1 MYITVRAMISRFQFR
16 FDTRKIGSE
25 GNEIVDG
32 WIDSFYPLN
41 SVSLNARPFSLPL
54 STWYTT
60 ITRLIVAQVI
70 SANLPARQ
78 LPPGNLRSK
87 DRGSLA
93 RGAFIISRSSTAIA
107 LTKTSLIVNLLV
119 VLSISLRNRAAKRPM
134 LGRKEGARDTFR
146 DLGRIDAAK
155 KAMAERKRGAR
166 DTFRDRKLATLV
178 SSSQPRKNRV
188 IYISREEV
196 TWNGLP
202 WLDE

>member
-1 MYITVRAMISRFQFR
+1 M
-16 FDTRKIGSE
+16 
-25 GNEIVDG
+25 
-32 WIDSFYPLN
+32 
-41 SVSLNARPFSLPL
+41 
-54 STWYTT
+54 
-60 ITRLIVAQVI
+60 AQVI

-196 TWNGLP
+196 T
-202 WLDE
+202 